1 MPKIQGT
8 YSDGNAADPGTQPQE
23 FFDSLKPYDQKILKA
38 YNKKSWSEFFKEPKE
53 NNIYFPAYS
62 IVLKD
67 GSPAQLA
74 QSKLND
80 LQVKFLP
87 KAIMASP
94 DEFEGVW
101 QDYVDKIHKLDIKAY
116 EDRINEG
123 IQQRIEKWSVK

>member
-1 MPKIQGT
+1 
-8 YSDGNAADPGTQPQE
+8 
-23 FFDSLKPYDQKILKA
+23 
-38 YNKKSWSEFFKEPKE
+38 
-53 NNIYFPAYS
+53 
-62 IVLKD
+62 VLKD

-94 DEFEGVW
+94 AEFEGVW